1 MWGQSWNH
9 ISDMLKP
16 YPKKPSI
23 DVTDEMKK
31 QEWTPRIM
39 FDKADEFFQ
48 SIGFEPMTDNFWKNR

>member
-1 MWGQSWNH
+1 
-9 ISDMLKP
+9 MLKP